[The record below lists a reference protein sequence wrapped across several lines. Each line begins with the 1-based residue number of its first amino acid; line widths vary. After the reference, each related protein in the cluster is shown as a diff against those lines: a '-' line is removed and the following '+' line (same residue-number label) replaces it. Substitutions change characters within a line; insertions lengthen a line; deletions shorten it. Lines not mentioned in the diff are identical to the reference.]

1 MHLTKSDP
9 QNTFSGES
17 QDLSLKTYSRGMGAL
32 GLPGDAS
39 SMSRFVKATFVKMNS
54 LSGDSEA
61 ESVSQFFHILKSVA
75 MQRGCVLL
83 ENGLYEISYENI
95 DFFNE

>member
-1 MHLTKSDP
+1 
-9 QNTFSGES
+9 
-17 QDLSLKTYSRGMGAL
+17 
-32 GLPGDAS
+32 
-39 SMSRFVKATFVKMNS
+39 MNS

-83 ENGLYEISYENI
+83 ENGLYEITIYSSCCNMDLGIYYYTTYNNFSINAVDMHKEDLNSDKLI
-95 DFFNE
+95 IYPLKNHTKFIFQN